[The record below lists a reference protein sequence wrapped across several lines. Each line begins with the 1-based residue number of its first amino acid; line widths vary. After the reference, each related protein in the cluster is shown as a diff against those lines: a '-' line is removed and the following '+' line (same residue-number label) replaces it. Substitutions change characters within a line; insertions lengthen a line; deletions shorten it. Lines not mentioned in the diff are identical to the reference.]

1 MNKFNKDQEKII
13 REEFARTI
21 MIQKA
26 KNTLNEEEFQTFVN
40 ELTDYEQNLVLT
52 ESNRGEFL
60 YENLFQRLKNVVKG
74 KLKKMA
80 PDDQEKLES
89 LAGDIEMAYGAAEGW
104 SKDKYAATAAAKRAE
119 MQRLLVQMAEISP
132 EAAKSTAQAYGV
144 PFGDSASSSDNGG
157 GDKSGGDKAPPPTGD
172 VKDDAKAVGG
182 TLESPKAKGIFA
194 SIYDSYKYAF
204 ATNAAAWKRIYDIMN
219 GVGTLPVGQQ
229 AAAVAQVQD
238 KVEKDLPKKDEPD
251 TETPEETDPA
261 VQITKGRNGMQ
272 SRISRLFPDLAKNK
286 GTFYYRDDTG
296 KIVSKNTSVLNAII
310 KDVIAQLKGSGIEV
324 NESRVKTLTE
334 IFLMMNHDK
343 LLTEAT
349 LNSFKG
355 KLRQTLQQVRDSEED
370 PRKRK
375 KKIDK
380 FLYRLRHYAKEGNMA
395 KFASRYD
402 DIKSAKNLSS
412 QFDTLSSEE
421 QTAGMEYASKYAQK
435 QFTGDETSVRGKAAD
450 GAPKSKSKEQMSK
463 MVPKIKSGV
472 LNISQ
477 IIGPKLKA
485 AGYDLKSKEGGDLQ
499 KRLLKVLRRFLGK
512 ELQRIGK
519 DQEVRILGKFSRSK
533 PDAKAAPEAAPETA
547 PSEITESLDNI
558 RERYISFYSQQ
569 MLEGIVHELSS
580 N

>member
-1 MNKFNKDQEKII
+1 MNKFNKDQKRII

-26 KNTLNEEEFQTFVN
+26 KNTLNEEQFQTFIN

-74 KLKKMA
+74 KLKKVA
-80 PDDQEKLES
+80 PDDQEKLED
-89 LAGDIEMAYGAAEGW
+89 LANRIEIELGEADAVGAEGW
-104 SKDKYAATAAAKRAE
+104 AATAAAKKAKVGNY
-119 MQRLLVQMAEISP
+119 LAQMAEINKQSAQ
-132 EAAKSTAQAYGV
+132 EVAKAYGI
-144 PFGDSASSSDNGG
+144 PFGDSASSSDSGAGGG
-157 GDKSGGDKAPPPTGD
+157 GDEDKAPPPTGD
-172 VKDDAKAVGG
+172 VRGDAKAVGG

-194 SIYDSYKYAF
+194 SIYDSYKFAF
-204 ATNAAAWKRIYDIMN
+204 ASNAAAWKRIYDIMN

-238 KVEKDLPKKDEPD
+238 KVEKELPKKDEPD

-261 VQITKGRNGMQ
+261 VQITRGRNGMQ

-286 GTFYYRDDTG
+286 GTFYYRDDSG
-296 KIVSKNTSVLNAII
+296 KIVSKNTSVLNAIV

-324 NESRVKTLTE
+324 NESRVKALTE

-370 PRKRK
+370 PKKRK

-421 QTAGMEYASKYAQK
+421 QTAGMEYATKYAQK

-463 MVPKIKSGV
+463 MVPKIKSGII
-472 LNISQ
+472 NISQ

-533 PDAKAAPEAAPETA
+533 PDAKPAPEAAPETA
-547 PSEITESLDNI
+547 PSEITESLDNV

-569 MLEGIVHELSS
+569 MLEGIVYELS
-580 N
+580 NN